1 MSSLLDL
8 ALVLRR
14 PLLRDEL
21 PLLLL
26 EDRVFFDEA
35 TATTLHVWIPAAN
48 CVYPRGGAIYALA
61 GLRGP

>member
-1 MSSLLDL
+1 MSSLVDL

-14 PLLRDEL
+14 PSLRDEL

-35 TATTLHVWIPAAN
+35 TATTLHV
-48 CVYPRGGAIYALA
+48 
-61 GLRGP
+61 